1 MSIAAITRDLKPTDT
16 DRAIALMERCVPGA
30 CREELEKLLTK
41 FIGGEDSAVIGYN
54 TPPGCGGLLGLA
66 FLSMRGSALGGTF
79 SRTCFVDEIFVD
91 EERKGDYYL
100 LPILLSGC
108 ANYAKRCGCRTMI
121 SCFDAEEYVEQRV
134 REDCIFQG
142 EKAVFRYQKDLTD
155 YE

>member
-1 MSIAAITRDLKPTDT
+1 MSIAAITRDLEPTDI
-16 DRAIALMERCVPGA
+16 DRAVALMERCVPGA

-41 FIGGEDSAVIGYN
+41 YIGGEDLAVIGCKRL
-54 TPPGCGGLLGLA
+54 GSGGFLGLA
-66 FLSMRGSALGGTF
+66 FLTVRGSALGGTF

-108 ANYAKRCGCRTMI
+108 ANFAKRCGCRSMI

-134 REDCIFQG
+134 REDWIFQG
-142 EKAVFRYQKDLTD
+142 EKAVFRYQKDLTGR
-155 YE
+155 E